1 MKEFIR
7 NHKALTICVAVVLVV
22 VLAVT
27 VALASGGR
35 GGPNPT
41 EPTSGTNSTNP
52 TDPTVQQHVHSYDA
66 QIVAATCTEKGYT
79 KHTCSCGDSKTD
91 TEVAA
96 LGHSFGQWTVTKAA
110 TEEAE
115 GSETRTCSRCSESET
130 RKIDKLPHTHAHTA
144 STIVQPTCTEK
155 GYTVMLCKCGDSYQT
170 DIKNAPGHTW
180 GAWVVT
186 KEPAIG
192 VCGEKKRSCQNCDAF
207 EREIIPELEE
217 HKHAY
222 KDEVIAPTC
231 IEKGY
236 TLTYDIPHTV
246 RLVRVPD
253 YSFGTY
259 EFLKGFI
266 SGMHAGNYDITQIF
280 IDGLTGA
287 VSEPL
292 DGRLE
297 DFLDWCESFSER
309 EGVKFTMAVT
319 IDEGAASEGVRKY
332 M

>member
-1 MKEFIR
+1 MVKVILGLKGSGKTKKIIDLVKTAAEQER
-7 NHKALTICVAVVLVV
+7 GNVV
-22 VLAVT
+22 
-27 VALASGGR
+27 
-35 GGPNPT
+35 
-41 EPTSGTNSTNP
+41 
-52 TDPTVQQHVHSYDA
+52 
-66 QIVAATCTEKGYT
+66 
-79 KHTCSCGDSKTD
+79 
-91 TEVAA
+91 
-96 LGHSFGQWTVTKAA
+96 
-110 TEEAE
+110 
-115 GSETRTCSRCSESET
+115 
-130 RKIDKLPHTHAHTA
+130 
-144 STIVQPTCTEK
+144 
-155 GYTVMLCKCGDSYQT
+155 
-170 DIKNAPGHTW
+170 
-180 GAWVVT
+180 
-186 KEPAIG
+186 
-192 VCGEKKRSCQNCDAF
+192 
-207 EREIIPELEE
+207 
-217 HKHAY
+217 
-222 KDEVIAPTC
+222 C